1 MSWFRRPGKRSNAL
15 SLFRRVNMFG
25 FDFECDADQPNLHS
39 HESNKSTLSYS
50 VVHSELMGC

>member
-1 MSWFRRPGKRSNAL
+1 
-15 SLFRRVNMFG
+15 MFG